1 MKKLLF
7 AFAAVT
13 IMFGLYSCGGTAK
26 TVVQSPTVPTP
37 QTIPSNNP
45 FGGETYTMPTFE
57 PDTEEYFA
65 ASGIA
70 TGPRQRMNILQQNAL
85 TNAQSMIRQ
94 KMQHAYEGMV
104 SEYASSIG
112 INNKSDIADKI
123 ERAGNQISVKFI

>member
-1 MKKLLF
+1 
-7 AFAAVT
+7 
-13 IMFGLYSCGGTAK
+13 
-26 TVVQSPTVPTP
+26 
-37 QTIPSNNP
+37 
-45 FGGETYTMPTFE
+45 MPTFE

-123 ERAGNQISVKFI
+123 ERTGNQISVKFI